1 LNPKKKPTTSATS
14 PTKKSSIRDTF
25 RAFKNYVNYKWI
37 DIGRKL
43 RCMLLCNELVEVKL
57 AKVQQGHKFFGQLA
71 IVAMNCQDLEE
82 QQPLLEHIPL
92 LCNV

>member
-1 LNPKKKPTTSATS
+1 
-14 PTKKSSIRDTF
+14 
-25 RAFKNYVNYKWI
+25 
-37 DIGRKL
+37 
-43 RCMLLCNELVEVKL
+43 MLLCNELVEVKL
-57 AKVQQGHKFFGQLA
+57 AKVQQGHKFFGQLV